1 MLKCTPF
8 FFVCFL
14 TVTKKKF
21 FIEFFQTYICS
32 NQISFLFGFCEDI
45 KTTLVVA
52 FSSLFPFKSRF
63 CLTSSISKMKMVLL
77 EHFWVE
83 TYHYRTQKLANFS
96 HFVCFLFFWFSLDL
110 FLLLTMQRICL
121 TLFDKRFYWTSDL
134 LISLQLFKME
144 INQAL

>member
-1 MLKCTPF
+1 MYS
-8 FFVCFL
+8 VFL
-14 TVTKKKF
+14 CMFSYSYKEEIF
-21 FIEFFQTYICS
+21 YEFFQIYICS

-45 KTTLVVA
+45 KITLVVA
-52 FSSLFPFKSRF
+52 FSCLFPFKSRF

-96 HFVCFLFFWFSLDL
+96 HFVFFGFFWFSLGF

-134 LISLQLFKME
+134 LIC
-144 INQAL
+144 

>member
-8 FFVCFL
+8 FFACFL

-21 FIEFFQTYICS
+21 FTEFFQIYICS

-45 KTTLVVA
+45 KITLVVA
-52 FSSLFPFKSRF
+52 FSCLFPFKSRF

-96 HFVCFLFFWFSLDL
+96 HFVFFFIFLVFVGFFSITDDAKN
-110 FLLLTMQRICL
+110 
-121 TLFDKRFYWTSDL
+121 LFDVIWQKILLNNWFTDL
-134 LISLQLFKME
+134 LATI
-144 INQAL
+144 